1 MILCGHT
8 NCGAVAG
15 SLSFPPDAP
24 GTVNLWLADLKDT
37 AQHHAEMIYHEGN
50 DKEKTDTCVLPTGSW
65 RDRKADMKAHSQGS
79 VDVICL

>member
-1 MILCGHT
+1 VKHVILCGHT

-50 DKEKTDTCVLPTGSW
+50 DKEKTDTCGCVAFRCTPGT
-65 RDRKADMKAHSQGS
+65 RNTIEMVAVAA
-79 VDVICL
+79 V